1 MRIEPMSRNDR
12 MWERSFGSFKTRCEA
27 LGLSRS
33 LLARGFENDWYEN
46 WDMVVL
52 LHKREEKVNRRRA
65 FLDLLRFRLNE
76 IKSGEG

>member
-1 MRIEPMSRNDR
+1 
-12 MWERSFGSFKTRCEA
+12 
-27 LGLSRS
+27 
-33 LLARGFENDWYEN
+33 
-46 WDMVVL
+46 MVVL